1 MSEATRPTRHFD
13 LEGTYNIRDVGGY
26 EARDGATI
34 RWRMLLRADG
44 LHRLPPSSQ
53 AALVDSGLRT
63 IVDLRGSAELARE
76 RDVFAD
82 SDKVDYRHHNLMGDE
97 LMAEFAARAVGEGRA
112 EYIAGMYKATLDR
125 RQAEIAETIS
135 VFAQPGALPGLF
147 HCTGGKDRTGI
158 VAAFVLGLCGVS
170 NDTIIEDYALS
181 GYYLFARHLAAPVPG
196 DVSAGIETWQD
207 YRRMNCPPEAMSMTL
222 EHLECR
228 YGGPEAYL
236 LGGGATKESL
246 DALRDAI
253 LD

>member
-1 MSEATRPTRHFD
+1 MNHTSHPSRHID
-13 LEGTYNIRDVGGY
+13 LEGAYNIRDIGGY
-26 EARDGATI
+26 EGRDGATV
-34 RWRMLLRADG
+34 RWRKLLRADG

-63 IVDLRGSAELARE
+63 ILDLRGSEELARD
-76 RDVFAD
+76 RDVFTD
-82 SDKVDYRHHNLMGDE
+82 SDQVNYRHHNLMGDE
-97 LMAEFAARAVGEGRA
+97 LMAEFAARPIGDSRA
-112 EYIAGMYKATLDR
+112 DYIAGTYRDTLDR
-125 RQAEIAETIS
+125 RQPEIAETIA

-158 VAAFVLGLCGVS
+158 VTAFVLGLCGVS
-170 NDTIIEDYALS
+170 NDTIVEDYALS
-181 GYYLFARHLAAPVPG
+181 GFYLFARHLVEPVPE
-196 DVSAGIETWQD
+196 DVGKGIETWQD
-207 YRRMNCPPEAMSMTL
+207 YQRMNCPPETMSLTL
-222 EHLECR
+222 DHLERR